1 MKNITRMMAGFIL
14 SAGSIA
20 CMLSNANANA
30 NTAADNVRLS
40 AAPLSNGTFGNEC
53 TNRSIQLFARPKGST
68 FSDDA
73 LRASLVLLTGVASG
87 GYHSGP
93 SNVCGDRS
101 SL

>member
-1 MKNITRMMAGFIL
+1 MNKISRLMAMFFL
-14 SAGSIA
+14 SAGGVA
-20 CMLSNANANA
+20 CVVSNANA

-40 AAPLSNGTFGNEC
+40 ATPLQNGTFGNEC
-53 TNRSIQLFARPKGST
+53 TNRSIRPFARPKDSS

-73 LRASLVLLTGVASG
+73 LRAGLVLLTGVASG

-101 SL
+101 AF